1 MAPASSE
8 LTRIRT
14 TLSFDNRIAVCRYYE
29 LFHIGRKG
37 TSGSVASYPNASG
50 RAPAYHGPMDP
61 IAPADSPDPIYAV
74 PVDVAAF
81 VDTFAQGPYHEP
93 VPVNSWQEFQMFFGG
108 FEATSEASY
117 AVYLYFENGGEFAWV
132 VRVPDPIESGPALM
146 SASGERQAS
155 PGALADSLIGSTDA
169 RTGMH
174 ALRGL
179 ERKRP
184 GTLAIPRAAELGA
197 HGARVYTE
205 ALSLAAELGMFLLI
219 DPPLLADTPEELLQW
234 LRANPGLRDG
244 NAALYYPRLYFPDA
258 LQHGRNRSFAP
269 SGAVAGLLS
278 WLDQERGVW
287 QAPAGL
293 HAALEAVTLTR
304 ELSAEEFGPLTHEG
318 VNAIREFPGH
328 GAVLWGARTLA
339 GGSTSDPKWKY
350 VPMRRLLLL
359 LERSLSQGIRWTA
372 FEPNGES
379 LWMKVRAAAETFLV
393 DLWRKGAMQ
402 GATATEAF
410 FVHCGPTTMTQ
421 DDLDN
426 GRLVLQVGIAV
437 VKPAEFAILRITSWT
452 SEARLNPA

>member
-1 MAPASSE
+1 MDSSAPA
-8 LTRIRT
+8 
-14 TLSFDNRIAVCRYYE
+14 
-29 LFHIGRKG
+29 
-37 TSGSVASYPNASG
+37 
-50 RAPAYHGPMDP
+50 APPE
-61 IAPADSPDPIYAV
+61 PIYAL

-93 VPVNSWQEFQMFFGG
+93 VPVTSWAEFQMFFGG

-117 AVYLYFENGGEFAWV
+117 AVYLFFENGGEFAWV
-132 VRVPDPIESGPALM
+132 VRVPDPAESGLALL

-155 PGALADSLIGSTDA
+155 PSALADSLIGGTDA
-169 RTGMH
+169 STGMH

-184 GTLAIPRAAELGA
+184 GILAIPRAAELGA

-205 ALSLAAELGMFLLI
+205 ALALARELGMFLLI
-219 DPPLLADTPEELLQW
+219 DPPLLADSPAELQDW
-234 LRANPGLRDG
+234 LGANPDLRDG

-304 ELSAEEFGPLTHEG
+304 ELSADEVSPLTRAG
-318 VNAIREFPGH
+318 INTIREFPGH

-339 GGSTSDPKWKY
+339 GITATDPEWKY
-350 VPMRRLLLL
+350 VPIRRYLLF
-359 LERSLSQGIRWTA
+359 LERSISQGLRWA
-372 FEPNGES
+372 AVEPSAEP
-379 LWMKVRAAAETFLV
+379 LWLKVRFATETFLT

-402 GATATEAF
+402 GNTVKDAF
-410 FVHCGPTTMTQ
+410 FVHCDRSTMTQ
-421 DDLDN
+421 DDIDN
-426 GRLVLQVGIAV
+426 GRLVLRIGIAA
-437 VKPAEFAILRITSWT
+437 VKPAEFAVLRIGVWAGG
-452 SEARLNPA
+452 ERPDPE